1 MFTHYIKDANICYGY
16 IYLVDKV
23 DDFLEIATR
32 KNNLEYCY
40 EENCFKKDTT
50 FMTMEIPTKNAKVDF
65 EFLATE
71 NLTKIYVVPI
81 RSPPYIEILEP
92 IRLLLVL
99 IPDLCKQ
106 NKRVRT
112 SARKSRTGMRTLT
125 VTLRGGKMRGN

>member
-1 MFTHYIKDANICYGY
+1 MCTLNGIQDIALDSPLVKTLRISIQQNTKYDDYIFFMFTHYIKDANICYGY

-40 EENCFKKDTT
+40 EENCFKKETT

-71 NLTKIYVVPI
+71 NLTSKIC
-81 RSPPYIEILEP
+81 
-92 IRLLLVL
+92 LVF
-99 IPDLCKQ
+99 DQ
-106 NKRVRT
+106 V
-112 SARKSRTGMRTLT
+112 SAGRP
-125 VTLRGGKMRGN
+125 NP